1 MAQEQRIV
9 MQRLPT
15 KTPTDAQAFVEEVAV
30 LHYNYDDTGSDLKLF
45 IDATATNPV
54 YVREVVHVVRTGSDG
69 TSPTADVGDGSTAD
83 LWIDQADI
91 ADQTAGHVVSSV
103 NSDTAGG
110 GSGSSATLLSGK
122 WYTSAVQI
130 VVTLGGTWTA
140 GAGTVLA
147 YFMRLKPA

>member
-30 LHYNYDDTGSDLKLF
+30 LNYNYDDTGSDLKLF

-54 YVREVVHVVRTGSDG
+54 YIREVVHIVRTGSDG
-69 TSPTADVGDGSTAD
+69 TSPTANVGDGSTAD
-83 LWIDQADI
+83 LWIDEADI
-91 ADQTAGHVVSSV
+91 ADQTGGHVVSSV

-110 GSGSSATLLSGK
+110 GTSSSATLLSGK
-122 WYTSAVQI
+122 WYTSAAQI